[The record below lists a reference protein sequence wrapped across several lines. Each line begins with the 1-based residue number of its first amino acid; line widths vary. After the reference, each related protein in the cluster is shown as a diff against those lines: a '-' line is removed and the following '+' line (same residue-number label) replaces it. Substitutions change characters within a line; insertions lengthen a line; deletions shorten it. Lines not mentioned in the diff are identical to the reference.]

1 MQGMDRKMWRRQKL
15 KDLNVDLK
23 REGGPRVWSQ
33 GSVWVM
39 WKCRAI
45 GLEKKCRRK
54 NEVVRVKQ
62 RGGQSQG
69 A

>member
-39 WKCRAI
+39 WKWRAI
-45 GLEKKCRRK
+45 G
-54 NEVVRVKQ
+54 
-62 RGGQSQG
+62 
-69 A
+69 